1 MGINYFTFAGKSST
15 DFGVWIGGES
25 TYKTP
30 NRDIET
36 IAVAGRDGTLSFDNG
51 RFENIDITYP
61 AFIVDN
67 FDVNFGA
74 LKAYLF
80 SKRGYQRLQ
89 DTYHP
94 EYFRKARY
102 NSTIEPE
109 MTQLNRH
116 GKFNLTFDCDPR
128 RFLVSGETPIDFTE
142 DGAIMNFTLYDAKP
156 LIRVYG
162 TGTFGIGDTTITIT
176 EANEYT
182 DIDCDL
188 MDAYKGSTNCNS
200 NIVLNSGSFPTLP
213 NGESGVTLDGITS
226 LTIYPRF
233 YTI

>member
-1 MGINYFTFAGKSST
+1 MGINYFTFANKAST
-15 DFGVWIGGES
+15 DFGVFIGGES
-25 TYKTP
+25 TYNTP
-30 NRDIET
+30 KRDIEIIT
-36 IAVAGRDGTLSFDNG
+36 VAGRDGTLSFDNG
-51 RFENIDITYP
+51 RFENIDIKYS
-61 AFIVDN
+61 AYIVDN

-80 SKRGYQRLQ
+80 SKKGYQKLQ

-102 NSTIEPE
+102 NSAIQPE

-116 GKFNLTFDCDPR
+116 GKFDIIFDCDPR
-128 RFLVSGETPIDFTE
+128 RFLVTGEDPIEFTD
-142 DGAIMNFTLYDAKP
+142 DGTVMNFTLYDAKP
-156 LIRVYG
+156 LLRVYG

-176 EANEYT
+176 DADEYT

-188 MDAYKGSTNCNS
+188 MDAYKGAVNCNA
-200 NIVLNSGSFPTLP
+200 NIVLNSGSFPVLP
-213 NGESGVTLDGITS
+213 NGESGVTLDGVSSI
-226 LTIYPRF
+226 IVYPRF